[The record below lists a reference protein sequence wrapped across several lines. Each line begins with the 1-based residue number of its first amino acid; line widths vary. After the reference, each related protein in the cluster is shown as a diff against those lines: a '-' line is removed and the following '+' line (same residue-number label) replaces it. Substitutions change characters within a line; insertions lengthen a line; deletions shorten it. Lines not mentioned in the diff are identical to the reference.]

1 MGKYSIIALL
11 TVLFAALSQ
20 TVSAQTPYFSPT
32 AEYTMYDGSQET
44 SPTPIG
50 SAPIVG
56 MFRANPQ
63 EYDGWTAMFEWR
75 FTREGQEEPYLIRY
89 EEQTEVTFADYGKT
103 RICCL
108 VKFVKDNETIY
119 YDQEY
124 WDNEIGEMSVTV
136 KESKLE
142 MPNAFSPNGDEFN
155 EIYKPKKNYQSIV
168 EFHAIIFNRYGQKL
182 FEWDDPS
189 TGWDGTYNGRPVKEG
204 VYYCLVKAR
213 GADGVRYNIKKD
225 VNLLRGFNEVE
236 KGGDGNE

>member
-1 MGKYSIIALL
+1 MA
-11 TVLFAALSQ
+11 FAILPWTA
-20 TVSAQTPYFSPT
+20 SAQTPFFVPT
-32 AEYTMYDGSQET
+32 AEFTLYDGTTDSN
-44 SPTPIG
+44 PTVIG

-56 MFRANPQ
+56 VFNANPQ
-63 EYDGWTAMFEWR
+63 DYDGWTAMFEWR
-75 FTREGQEEPYLIRY
+75 FTHEGDDEPYLIRY
-89 EEQTEVTFADYGKT
+89 DEQTEVTFTDYGKT
-103 RICCL
+103 RICCY
-108 VKFVKDNETIY
+108 VKFVNGSDTIY
-119 YDQEY
+119 YDQEF
-124 WDNEIGEMSVTV
+124 WDTEIGEMSVSV

-213 GADGVRYNIKKD
+213 GADGVKYSIKKD
-225 VNLLRGFNEVE
+225 VNLLRGYNTID
-236 KGGDGNE
+236 KGGVDNE